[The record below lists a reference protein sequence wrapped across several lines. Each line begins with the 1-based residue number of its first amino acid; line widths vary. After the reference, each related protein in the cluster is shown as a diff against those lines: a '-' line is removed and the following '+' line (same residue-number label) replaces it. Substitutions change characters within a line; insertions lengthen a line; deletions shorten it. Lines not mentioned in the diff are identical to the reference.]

1 MPDVSPAAGT
11 PAETGA
17 AAAPAVAAPG
27 TGSAGERARIY
38 LPEPCFTHGQ
48 LYVAASRVGLPEH
61 LRFAVPIDKDTGT
74 FRTCNVVFREA
85 LPS

>member
-1 MPDVSPAAGT
+1 MTINKAQGQTADA
-11 PAETGA
+11 
-17 AAAPAVAAPG
+17 
-27 TGSAGERARIY
+27 RARGH
-38 LPEPCFTHGQ
+38 LPSGRPCFTHGQ

-85 LPS
+85 LTS

>member
-1 MPDVSPAAGT
+1 MRIAFAMTINKAQGQT
-11 PAETGA
+11 L
-17 AAAPAVAAPG
+17 
-27 TGSAGERARIY
+27 ERVGIY

-74 FRTCNVVFREA
+74 FRTCNVGLSRGAHLMSRQPAAPRRV
-85 LPS
+85 

>member
-1 MPDVSPAAGT
+1 MRIAFAMTINKAQGQTLERVRGHLPS
-11 PAETGA
+11 GA
-17 AAAPAVAAPG
+17 
-27 TGSAGERARIY
+27 
-38 LPEPCFTHGQ
+38 LHGQ

-85 LPS
+85 LTSGATRTQPAAPRRV